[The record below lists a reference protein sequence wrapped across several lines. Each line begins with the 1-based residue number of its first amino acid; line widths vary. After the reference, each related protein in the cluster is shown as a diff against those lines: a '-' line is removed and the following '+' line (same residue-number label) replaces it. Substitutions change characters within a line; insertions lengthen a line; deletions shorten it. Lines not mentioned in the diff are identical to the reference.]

1 MKKSEAKKKN
11 KLIEKQENQLVPP
24 DKVTIYWLIKHIP
37 IKLWI
42 SSIIFIFSVYVSG
55 IQSSQYSIIK
65 EIFQLEEKT
74 TKQDYKKNKKNT
86 IQDNNYSEEMHLL
99 GIKLFIMKNPYT
111 TKIELDEALKK
122 YNKRVMPY
130 IFLYNYYIKL
140 NDNKSALIILNQLL
154 ENATPSTLEEY
165 VNLVKLLYDNHLRPD
180 LQKKYIKQAYINRN
194 SNIQYKKDIEELYN
208 KIIIN

>member
-1 MKKSEAKKKN
+1 LKKSEAKKKN